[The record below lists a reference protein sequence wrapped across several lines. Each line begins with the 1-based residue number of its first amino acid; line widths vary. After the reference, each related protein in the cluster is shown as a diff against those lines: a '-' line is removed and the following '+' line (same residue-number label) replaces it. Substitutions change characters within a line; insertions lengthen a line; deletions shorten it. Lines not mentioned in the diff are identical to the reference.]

1 MAVAKFLEGNWK
13 YKSTEMQKKNGFVIW
28 SLHNSYQWIQNCY
41 FKNQN
46 SKLFESIDI
55 IKLFEFFIFYL
66 FLFFF
71 QKNFQALPMP
81 REIPTISIVMIS
93 MLLKHLIRIQKYQ
106 RKKAKSCEEP
116 VFLNNFQFLFD
127 IFLNF
132 LKYSS
137 IFYFPRTISCSEVCS
152 YKVAA
157 SIHHK

>member
-71 QKNFQALPMP
+71 NFSKKFSSPAHASWNTHNIDSYDIDVTETPY
-81 REIPTISIVMIS
+81 
-93 MLLKHLIRIQKYQ
+93 QKYQ
-106 RKKAKSCEEP
+106 RKKAKSCELSRC
-116 VFLNNFQFLFD
+116 FWIIFNFYSIFSWIFSNIRLFS
-127 IFLNF
+127 IFLGPSPA
-132 LKYSS
+132 LKYVH
-137 IFYFPRTISCSEVCS
+137 I
-152 YKVAA
+152 K
-157 SIHHK
+157 